1 MATDSIMQVMQV
13 LVFWGVF
20 LFLFTKHLKIEIEL
34 IFVNIS
40 DTLPNEINSYL
51 SLFSSHHAHIK
62 QQIVALLFVLYADLL
77 LKNHF

>member
-1 MATDSIMQVMQV
+1 MHVMQV

-40 DTLPNEINSYL
+40 DTLLNEINSYL
-51 SLFSSHHAHIK
+51 SLFSTFIFTLS
-62 QQIVALLFVLYADLL
+62 ADENDD
-77 LKNHF
+77 NHTTH

>member
-51 SLFSSHHAHIK
+51 SLFSTFIFTLS
-62 QQIVALLFVLYADLL
+62 ADENDG
-77 LKNHF
+77 NHTTN